1 MSRGSHMVTGY
12 VGLTPVWASPKKSC
26 SITAVPQ
33 LCPLGQPLEERIQRV
48 CCCGCSISQE
58 RMVLQPLCKPRE
70 RWCCVRLCYGCCV
83 SQERINVSAV
93 PTAPQ
98 VSFQPLTSHLA
109 CSGFS
114 KQSRKCEQWATAG
127 TKPAFAWLC
136 YSLHPRSHTECFEW
150 YIRGFKPL
158 NTNENIIFMTNFLI
172 FASRDKESVLE
183 NLPLEKHPTYPT
195 HLNYL
200 KGSARKTDWHLLIHI
215 KGETTLWGLTELR
228 THWSYMV

>member
-58 RMVLQPLCKPRE
+58 KMVLQPLCKPGE

-114 KQSRKCEQWATAG
+114 KQSRKCEQWDNWCCEQDQQD
-127 TKPAFAWLC
+127 TKDFFPFRMLYTIC
-136 YSLHPRSHTECFEW
+136 SYFS
-150 YIRGFKPL
+150 
-158 NTNENIIFMTNFLI
+158 M
-172 FASRDKESVLE
+172 VL
-183 NLPLEKHPTYPT
+183 
-195 HLNYL
+195 
-200 KGSARKTDWHLLIHI
+200 
-215 KGETTLWGLTELR
+215 
-228 THWSYMV
+228 